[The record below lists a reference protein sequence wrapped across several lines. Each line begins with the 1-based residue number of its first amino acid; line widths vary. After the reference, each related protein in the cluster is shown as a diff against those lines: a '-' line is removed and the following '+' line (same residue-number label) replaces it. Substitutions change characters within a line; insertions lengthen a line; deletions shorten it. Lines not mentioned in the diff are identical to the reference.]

1 MTVDLGRNKE
11 MTKQQ
16 HRWNLRLKS
25 SNVYLGTVYLGDPL
39 PEVEDVIMIGDKK
52 YTILELG
59 SNRDASDVFV
69 EEVKKK

>member
-1 MTVDLGRNKE
+1 MSLELGRNRE

>member
-1 MTVDLGRNKE
+1 MA
-11 MTKQQ
+11 KQQ

-59 SNRDASDVFV
+59 SSKDAGDVFV

>member
-1 MTVDLGRNKE
+1 

-39 PEVEDVIMIGDKK
+39 PDVQDVIMIGEKK

>member
-1 MTVDLGRNKE
+1 

-25 SNVYLGTVYLGDPL
+25 SNMYLGTIYLGDPL
-39 PEVEDVIMIGDKK
+39 PEVEDVIMIGEKK

-59 SNRDASDVFV
+59 STRDASDVFV

>member
-1 MTVDLGRNKE
+1 

-39 PEVEDVIMIGDKK
+39 PEIEDVIMIGDKK

-59 SNRDASDVFV
+59 SARDANDVFV

>member
-1 MTVDLGRNKE
+1 MA
-11 MTKQQ
+11 KQQ

-59 SNRDASDVFV
+59 SPRDASDVFV
-69 EEVKKK
+69 EELKEAKKK

>member
-1 MTVDLGRNKE
+1 

-25 SNVYLGTVYLGDPL
+25 SNMYLGTVYLGDPL
-39 PEVEDVIMIGDKK
+39 PEVEDVIMIGEKK
-52 YTILELG
+52 YAILELG
-59 SNRDASDVFV
+59 STRDASDVFV

>member
-1 MTVDLGRNKE
+1 MTVDLGRNME

-39 PEVEDVIMIGDKK
+39 PEVEDVIMIGEKK

>member
-1 MTVDLGRNKE
+1 MKVDLGRNKE

-39 PEVEDVIMIGDKK
+39 PEVEDVIMIGEKK

>member
-1 MTVDLGRNKE
+1 

-39 PEVEDVIMIGDKK
+39 PEVEEDVIMIGEKK

>member
-1 MTVDLGRNKE
+1 

-25 SNVYLGTVYLGDPL
+25 SNVYLGTVYLSEPL

-52 YTILELG
+52 YSILELG
-59 SNRDASDVFV
+59 STRDASDVFV

>member
-1 MTVDLGRNKE
+1 

-39 PEVEDVIMIGDKK
+39 PEIEDVIMIGEKK

>member
-1 MTVDLGRNKE
+1 

-25 SNVYLGTVYLGDPL
+25 SNVYLGTVYLADPL

>member
-39 PEVEDVIMIGDKK
+39 PEVEDVIMIGEKK

>member
-1 MTVDLGRNKE
+1 

-16 HRWNLRLKS
+16 HRWNLRLKT
-25 SNVYLGTVYLGDPL
+25 SNMYLGTVYLGDPL
-39 PEVEDVIMIGDKK
+39 PEVEDVIMIGEKK

-59 SNRDASDVFV
+59 STRDASDVFV